1 MQLTS
6 TLQLITFWI
15 FVAAMSGSIVGAPRS
30 CAWRSLSS
38 CCLNQNITEQL
49 IFINQMSWH
58 LRGGF
63 SHLVFPGQIKIWSV
77 DFLRKVKN
85 SRSQWKTLG
94 SKDKK
99 QQQTL
104 STCLQCDARIGN
116 WTLTSGKQSYRGGF
130 GGEQCYTV
138 QIHDCRD

>member
-38 CCLNQNITEQL
+38 CCLNQNIKGQL

-63 SHLVFPGQIKIWSV
+63 SHLVFPGQIKIWIV
-77 DFLRKVKN
+77 DFWGRLRTAEVSEKP
-85 SRSQWKTLG
+85 LG
-94 SKDKK
+94 VRTRNNNKLYQPACSVILGLGIEPWPVESNLTEEDLVV
-99 QQQTL
+99 TNV
-104 STCLQCDARIGN
+104 TQCRYMI
-116 WTLTSGKQSYRGGF
+116 
-130 GGEQCYTV
+130 V
-138 QIHDCRD
+138 